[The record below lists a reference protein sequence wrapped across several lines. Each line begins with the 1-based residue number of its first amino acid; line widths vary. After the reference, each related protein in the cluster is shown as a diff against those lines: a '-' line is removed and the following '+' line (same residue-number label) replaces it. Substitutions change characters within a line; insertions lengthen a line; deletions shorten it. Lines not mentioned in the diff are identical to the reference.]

1 MSTQDI
7 ELTLVERKVQ
17 GKQVKQLRR
26 DGLVPAVIHDHG
38 KASKIVMVPYLDV
51 FKVYQQAGKHHPLAL
66 TFGKDKY
73 MAMIKDVDFDP
84 KKHQLR
90 HVVFNAIKQ
99 DEKVTTEVPIRL
111 DGEIPA
117 EKVGLVVFP
126 QMDAIEIEA
135 YPKDLVD
142 EIVIDASGLTE
153 IGDKITVADIVVP
166 PGVTLLAE
174 SDHPIVTVG
183 EAKEQIIEESEPEPE
198 VVEGEEGE
206 AGEEG
211 AAEGEVGESAE
222 EGEAK
227 AKEPSEEE

>member
-7 ELTLVERKVQ
+7 ELTLQERKIQ
-17 GKQVKQLRR
+17 GKQVRQLRR

-38 KASKIVMVPYLDV
+38 KTSKIVMAPYLDV
-51 FKVYQQAGKHHPLAL
+51 FKVYKQAGKHHPLSL

-73 MAMIKDVDFDP
+73 MALIKDVDFDP

-117 EKVGLVVFP
+117 EKVGLVVYP
-126 QMDAIEIEA
+126 QMDTIEIEA

-142 EIVIDASGLTE
+142 EITVDASGLAE
-153 IGDKITVADIVVP
+153 IGDKITVEDIIVP
-166 PGVTLLAE
+166 TGVTLLAE
-174 SDHPIVTVG
+174 LEHPIVTVG
-183 EAKEQIIEESEPEPE
+183 EAKEQIIEEPEEE

-206 AGEEG
+206 EGTAEGEEG
-211 AAEGEVGESAE
+211 ESGEEGEVKGKES
-222 EGEAK
+222 G
-227 AKEPSEEE
+227 EEE

>member
-1 MSTQDI
+1 MGTQDI
-7 ELTLVERKVQ
+7 ELTLVERKVL

-38 KASKIVMVPYLDV
+38 KPSKIVMVPYIEV
-51 FKVYQQAGKHHPLAL
+51 FKVYQQAGKHHPLSL

-111 DGEIPA
+111 DGEVPA
-117 EKVGLVVFP
+117 EKAGLVVYP
-126 QMDAIEIEA
+126 QMDTIEIEA

-142 EIVIDASGLTE
+142 EIVVDASGLTE
-153 IGDKITVADIVVP
+153 IGDKLTVADIVVP
-166 PGVTLLAE
+166 TGITLLIE
-174 SDHPIVTVG
+174 SEHPIVTVG
-183 EAKEQIIEESEPEPE
+183 EAKEQIVEEPEQE
-198 VVEGEEGE
+198 AVEGEEGE
-206 AGEEG
+206 EA
-211 AAEGEVGESAE
+211 AAESGAGAPAE
-222 EGEAK
+222 GGEAK
-227 AKEPSEEE
+227 TKEPSEEE